1 MLLTTPH
8 FRITDTHIGRKT
20 AKFMT
25 IGNSNTQ
32 ILTSSL
38 CWFAI
43 SLCLSA
49 YNPAYALGNCT
60 FSDEAKLLDLYADNE
75 SIVSFHWFEKSN
87 EAKGVLANG
96 NLFSVKYWSCDHY
109 GKQAIMVIGPQ
120 MQTYPDELNDYVIQ
134 LGKLALNEFEAQLLN
149 DVLKTKHIQISDSPI
164 LVRVQSNEY
173 DDFYVK
179 IDILSDTIFIEIKL
193 YKS

>member
-1 MLLTTPH
+1 
-8 FRITDTHIGRKT
+8 
-20 AKFMT
+20 
-25 IGNSNTQ
+25 
-32 ILTSSL
+32 
-38 CWFAI
+38 
-43 SLCLSA
+43 
-49 YNPAYALGNCT
+49 
-60 FSDEAKLLDLYADNE
+60 
-75 SIVSFHWFEKSN
+75 
-87 EAKGVLANG
+87 
-96 NLFSVKYWSCDHY
+96 
-109 GKQAIMVIGPQ
+109 MVIGPQ